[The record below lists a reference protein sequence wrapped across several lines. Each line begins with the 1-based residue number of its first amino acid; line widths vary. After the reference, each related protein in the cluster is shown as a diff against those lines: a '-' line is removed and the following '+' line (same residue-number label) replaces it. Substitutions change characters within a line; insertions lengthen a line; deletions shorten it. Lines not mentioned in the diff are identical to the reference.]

1 MNVAMPRPHPPS
13 LTLGLDGAAGRKRAA
28 VLIRRVLAAPGP
40 LRVAAA
46 YVTGEVEASLGLRA
60 SRLRDLTL
68 LCEPFS
74 GNCDPGLLDR
84 LTDAG
89 ADVRAV
95 PHLHA
100 KVFASE
106 SGVVIGS
113 ANVSGAALIGTSTR
127 TIEAVVSV
135 EGRAHAAEVTAWF
148 DTLATDARRWD
159 DLRRDPVAAGMIRQ
173 AWARKQTQRGQRGGQ
188 SRTVP
193 LLEALRGSTPFDWEG
208 LTFALVVQHD
218 EGPSRRRAAGAVRQ
232 AGYKPPKEW
241 DFDWMEDA
249 TAADLDHVREYA
261 SRPDGTDVVTLYV
274 RLNHDEHVAAITDI
288 DETVWRLLGGAMAD
302 GTLYVAYA
310 PSTSPLGLGRTAR
323 RAAVAALNAGLEQNP
338 RIARRLDYR
347 RFVDPAMLAKL
358 LA

>member
-1 MNVAMPRPHPPS
+1 MNVAMPRPHAPGV
-13 LTLGLDGAAGRKRAA
+13 TLGLDGAAGRKHAA
-28 VLIRRVLAAPGP
+28 VLVRRVLAAPGS

-46 YVTGEVEASLGLRA
+46 YVTGDVEASLGLRA

-106 SGVVIGS
+106 SGAVIGS
-113 ANVSGAALIGTSTR
+113 ANVSGAALIGTGTR
-127 TIEAVVSV
+127 NIEAAVSV
-135 EGRAHAAEVTAWF
+135 EGRAHVEEVTAWF
-148 DTLATDARRWD
+148 DTLAAGAHRWD
-159 DLRRDPVAAGMIRQ
+159 DLRRDPVASGMIRQ
-173 AWARKQTQRGQRGGQ
+173 AWARKQAQRGHRGAQG
-188 SRTVP
+188 RTVP
-193 LLEALRGSTPFDWEG
+193 FLEALRGAVPFDWGG

-218 EGPSRRRAAGAVRQ
+218 DGPSRRRAAGAVRQ

-249 TAADLDHVREYA
+249 TPADLAHVRQYA
-261 SRPDGTDVVTLYV
+261 SRPDGTDVVTAYV
-274 RLNHDEHVAAITDI
+274 RLDRDEHVAAITAI

-302 GTLYVAYA
+302 GTLYVAYV
-310 PSTSPLGLGRTAR
+310 PSSSLLDLGRTAR
-323 RAAVAALNAGLEQNP
+323 RAAVAALNAGLKQNP

-347 RFVDPAMLAKL
+347 RFVAPDMLAKL

>member
-1 MNVAMPRPHPPS
+1 MPHPHPPAV
-13 LTLGLDGAAGRKRAA
+13 TLGLDAAAGRKRAA

-46 YVTGEVEASLGLRA
+46 YVTGDVEASLGLCA
-60 SRLRDLTL
+60 SRLHDLTL

-74 GNCDPGLLDR
+74 GNCDPDLLDR
-84 LTDAG
+84 LTDAR

-95 PHLHA
+95 AHLHA

-106 SGVVIGS
+106 RGAVIGS
-113 ANVSGAALIGTSTR
+113 ANVSGAALVGTSTR
-127 TIEAVVSV
+127 TIEAAVAV
-135 EGRAHAAEVTAWF
+135 EGRAHVAEVTTWF
-148 DTLATDARRWD
+148 DTLAAGAHPWD

-173 AWARKQTQRGQRGGQ
+173 AWARKQAQRGQRGGRG
-188 SRTVP
+188 RTVP
-193 LLEALRGSTPFDWEG
+193 LLDALSVSAPFDWEG
-208 LTFALVVQHD
+208 LMFALVVLHD

-241 DFDWMEDA
+241 DFDWIEDA
-249 TAADLDHVREYA
+249 TAADLAHVRHYA
-261 SRPDGTDVVTLYV
+261 SRPDGTEVVTLYV
-274 RLNHDEHVAAITDI
+274 RLDRDEHVAAITGI

-310 PSTSPLGLGRTAR
+310 PSTSVLGLDRTAR
-323 RAAVAALNAGLEQNP
+323 RTAIAALNVGLKQNP